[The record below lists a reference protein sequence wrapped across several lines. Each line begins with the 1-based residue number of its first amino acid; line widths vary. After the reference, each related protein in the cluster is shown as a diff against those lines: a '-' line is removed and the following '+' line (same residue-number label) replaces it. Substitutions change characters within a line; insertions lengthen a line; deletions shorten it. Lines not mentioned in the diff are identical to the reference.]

1 MEGTVDLLKGAAG
14 IVTSLSQ
21 EEKTSN
27 IGVFI
32 GEALGEDEKINNLMA
47 QSKPEITILIGF
59 VGYGKT
65 SFVASCY
72 QILLTEGKI
81 GEYTFYDSDTL
92 TGLERRLFLRRYSEE
107 LKDVAPAIKRTLR
120 GEPHLLTF
128 RFKHPQKGNKVV
140 VISDHSGEDY
150 QEYVDKKVKLQ
161 DDILLKYADRL
172 IFFVDCENLTTPAK
186 AMKLK
191 HQYTSLIT
199 NMKEFASF
207 KDDAQIQF
215 LFNKVDL
222 TEGKEEVYQ
231 QQKESFLQKMSEVL
245 GETIRQEDCPEVI
258 SNQTYNNKSISNMLL
273 DIVDRT
279 IDENIKKNSS
289 VSDLDWVKHLFK

>member
-140 VISDHSGEDY
+140 VISDHSGE
-150 QEYVDKKVKLQ
+150 
-161 DDILLKYADRL
+161 AH
-172 IFFVDCENLTTPAK
+172 P
-186 AMKLK
+186 
-191 HQYTSLIT
+191 
-199 NMKEFASF
+199 
-207 KDDAQIQF
+207 
-215 LFNKVDL
+215 
-222 TEGKEEVYQ
+222 
-231 QQKESFLQKMSEVL
+231 
-245 GETIRQEDCPEVI
+245 
-258 SNQTYNNKSISNMLL
+258 
-273 DIVDRT
+273 
-279 IDENIKKNSS
+279 
-289 VSDLDWVKHLFK
+289 

>member
-107 LKDVAPAIKRTLR
+107 LKDVAPAIKSKNGLYVTR
-120 GEPHLLTF
+120 
-128 RFKHPQKGNKVV
+128 KHPSN
-140 VISDHSGEDY
+140 
-150 QEYVDKKVKLQ
+150 
-161 DDILLKYADRL
+161 
-172 IFFVDCENLTTPAK
+172 
-186 AMKLK
+186 
-191 HQYTSLIT
+191 TSRIYL
-199 NMKEFASF
+199 S
-207 KDDAQIQF
+207 
-215 LFNKVDL
+215 
-222 TEGKEEVYQ
+222 
-231 QQKESFLQKMSEVL
+231 
-245 GETIRQEDCPEVI
+245 
-258 SNQTYNNKSISNMLL
+258 
-273 DIVDRT
+273 
-279 IDENIKKNSS
+279 
-289 VSDLDWVKHLFK
+289 SDLRCTLWTCG